1 MADSAMSQSAP
12 PARKGF
18 AALELD
24 TRLLGMIG
32 AFILIALA
40 FHLASGGRFITPRNL
55 FNLTIQTA
63 SVAIMATG
71 MVFIIV
77 DRHIDL
83 SVGSILATASAVM
96 AVTQTEV
103 MPNWLGL
110 GLNHPATAWVAIAVG
125 IITGGAIGAF
135 QGWLIGYLTI
145 PAFIVTLGGLLVW
158 RNVAWYITSG
168 QTIGPLDSTFQLFGG
183 INGTL
188 GQTGSWILAIA
199 A

>member
-1 MADSAMSQSAP
+1 MADSATSQSAP

-135 QGWLIGYLTI
+135 QGWLVGYLTI

-158 RNVAWYITSG
+158 RNVA
-168 QTIGPLDSTFQLFGG
+168 
-183 INGTL
+183 
-188 GQTGSWILAIA
+188 
-199 A
+199 

>member
-1 MADSAMSQSAP
+1 MADSATSQSAP

-125 IITGGAIGAF
+125 IITGGAHSSA
-135 QGWLIGYLTI
+135 
-145 PAFIVTLGGLLVW
+145 GL
-158 RNVAWYITSG
+158 S
-168 QTIGPLDSTFQLFGG
+168 
-183 INGTL
+183 
-188 GQTGSWILAIA
+188 AI
-199 A
+199 